1 MINQRKHICVCI
13 CTYKRPKL
21 LNKLLLELEKQQ
33 TEKYFDFSILVV
45 DNDKAESAKNT
56 VEDFAN
62 RSHIVVKYYVEPEQS
77 IALVRN
83 KAIKMAKGDFVAL
96 IDDDE
101 YPESSWLLNLYKAIN
116 NYKSDGILGPVL
128 PYFEEKPPNWILK
141 GKFFERPTHVSGHV
155 LNWQNTRTGNALIR
169 MTVFKSEG
177 KWFDPK
183 FGSGGEDRDFFRR
196 MIDKNKVFIWCNKAI
211 VYELVTTER
220 CKRTVMLRRALLR
233 GQKPGFTSIDYIK
246 SVLAVLV
253 YTSALPF
260 LFIFGHHLFMKY
272 LISECD
278 HIGRLISLFGIKLI
292 KEKYIIG

>member
-1 MINQRKHICVCI
+1 MNNQKKHICVCV

-33 TEKYFDFSILVV
+33 TEKYFDFSIIVV

-56 VEDFAN
+56 VEYFAN
-62 RSHIVVKYYVEPEQS
+62 YSQIVVKYYVESEQS

-83 KAIKMAKGDFVAL
+83 KAVKMAKGDFVAL

-101 YPESSWLLNLYKAIN
+101 YPEGSWLLYLYKAIN

-141 GKFFERPTHVSGHV
+141 GKFFDRPTHASGHV
-155 LNWQNTRTGNALIR
+155 LNWQNTRTGNALIK
-169 MTVFKSEG
+169 MNVFESDG
-177 KWFDPK
+177 IWFDPK

-196 MIDKNKVFIWCNKAI
+196 MIDKNKIFIWCNEAP
-211 VYELVTTER
+211 VYELVSTER

-233 GQKPGFTSIDYIK
+233 GQLPHFTSIDYLK
-246 SVLAVLV
+246 SVVAVLV
-253 YTSALPF
+253 YTLALPF
-260 LFIFGHHLFMKY
+260 LFILGHHLFMKY
-272 LISECD
+272 LISTFD
-278 HIGRLISLFGIKLI
+278 HIGRIMSLFGIKLI
-292 KEKYIIG
+292 KEKYIMG